1 MRRNFLIMLGG
12 GAAAQIITL
21 VSLPVLGR
29 FYSPESFGYL
39 AVAMSIASICASVL
53 HGRYHMAISV
63 AKKPEDAPVLLVLAL
78 LLALVLVVPVVF
90 LAMTITGGGWADLD
104 RWKYVAA
111 CLILALGVSWLD
123 IASYWFSYRDRFAS
137 IARLQTSRVFLT
149 VVLQLGASWISLYGM
164 VIGALSGL
172 AGAMTI
178 AGTDMMRKDRASL
191 KWPGWQR
198 LRAAAIEYRSYPLFG
213 TPQGLLA
220 ASAWNLLPFL
230 LLHTGGAG
238 QVGYFWVAYRLLVAP
253 VTLFNSSYRQ
263 VVLREFGKLDQAKG
277 LSLLRK
283 HCAGLA
289 LATIFPVVFFML
301 YGELFFSLLMGD
313 DWSGAGHMA
322 SMLAFAIAADLF
334 KAPVICWLQSR
345 HQQKRLLKW
354 EVTVFLLRYSFAGIG
369 AVFGTADMV
378 IGGFAAGS
386 FLGWSSFALFHCL
399 KAERTSGDHS

>member
-39 AVAMSIASICASVL
+39 AVAMSIASICAPVL
-53 HGRYHMAISV
+53 HGRYHLAIPV
-63 AKKPEDAPVLLVLAL
+63 AREPEDAPVLLVLSL
-78 LLALVLVVPVVF
+78 LLVLVLVVPVV
-90 LAMTITGGGWADLD
+90 LIAMTVTGGGWADLD
-104 RWKYVAA
+104 RWKYVIT
-111 CLILALGVSWLD
+111 CLTLATGVAWLD

-137 IARLQTSRVFLT
+137 IARVQTSRTFLT

-164 VIGALSGL
+164 VVGALSGL
-172 AGAMTI
+172 AGAMMI
-178 AGTDMMRKDRASL
+178 AGTDIVKRDRASL
-191 KWPGWQR
+191 KWPGWRR
-198 LRAAAIEYRSYPLFG
+198 LRAAAIEYRGYPLYG

-263 VVLREFGKLDQAKG
+263 VVIREFRKLDQAKG

-289 LATIFPVVFFML
+289 LATIFPVAFFIFQ
-301 YGELFFSLLMGD
+301 GEFFFSLLMGE
-313 DWSGAGHMA
+313 DWSGAGTMA
-322 SMLAFAIAADLF
+322 GMLAFAIAADLF

-345 HQQKRLLKW
+345 RQQKRLLKW
-354 EVTVFLLRYSFAGIG
+354 EITVFLFRYSFAGIG
-369 AVFGTADMV
+369 AVFGTAEMV

-386 FLGWSSFALFHCL
+386 FLGWSCFALYHCV
-399 KAERTSGDHS
+399 KSGEIAKEHS